1 MDAFRSF
8 PPPWTTL
15 WDFQNLG
22 DTEQKLRDHLSET
35 EQDRPVCYQIEVQ
48 TQIARSLGL
57 QMKYADA
64 HQLLDHVESELEV
77 CGQRTCIYYLLE
89 RGRVHQSSG
98 EKNIAVGLFEQAWN
112 LSVAACEE
120 PLAMD
125 AAHMVAIAA
134 EPDVA
139 LRWSADAIALAEQSD
154 NPLVTKWLGPLYNNT
169 GWTYEEQGEFDQ
181 AMELFQKGL
190 QFRLQ
195 QGWTPETVIALWT
208 IAHTQRKQ
216 GKLDDAWN
224 TLTQVAQRWHDL
236 GEQPDG
242 YTWEEQAECLL
253 AQNKMSEAQPYFQKA
268 WEILSG
274 DEWLC
279 ANENSRLERLR
290 QLAGQNG
297 V

>member
-15 WDFQNLG
+15 WDFQNPG

-89 RGRVHQSSG
+89 RGRVNQSSG
-98 EKNIAVGLFEQAWN
+98 EKNIAVGLFE
-112 LSVAACEE
+112 
-120 PLAMD
+120 
-125 AAHMVAIAA
+125 
-134 EPDVA
+134 
-139 LRWSADAIALAEQSD
+139 
-154 NPLVTKWLGPLYNNT
+154 
-169 GWTYEEQGEFDQ
+169 Q

-253 AQNKMSEAQPYFQKA
+253 AQNKMSKAQPYFQKA